1 MTGPIVSVMF
11 VEEVLISCL
20 RRVFVISC
28 YTRIASLVIDVT
40 LFYLKRKEEIFDDK
54 RL

>member
-20 RRVFVISC
+20 RRAFVISC
-28 YTRIASLVIDVT
+28 YTCIAFFTIDVI
-40 LFYLKRKEEIFDDK
+40 LFYLKRKEEWFDDE
-54 RL
+54 R